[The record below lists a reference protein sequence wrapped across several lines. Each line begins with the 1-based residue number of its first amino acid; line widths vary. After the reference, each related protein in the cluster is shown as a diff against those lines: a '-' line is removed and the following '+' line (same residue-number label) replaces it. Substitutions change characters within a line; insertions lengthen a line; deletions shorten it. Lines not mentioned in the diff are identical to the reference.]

1 VADIAAVKAELA
13 SFEGAQKASLQNAF
27 TYTYGNLSIGA
38 SDRGKAG
45 NFLLYYIDG
54 TTSSNAN
61 QEFSI
66 AHGLEGTPS
75 VLIPVMQLNQVGSM
89 LVPLTVSR
97 AADNKRVYL
106 KSSSTSAAITVLVG

>member
-1 VADIAAVKAELA
+1 MADIGAIKTELA
-13 SFEGAQKASLQNAF
+13 AFEGQQKSGLLNAF
-27 TYTYGNLSIGA
+27 TYLLGNWSFIA

-45 NFLLYYIDG
+45 NNLLYYISG

-75 VLIPVMQLNQVGSM
+75 VLIPVLTLNEIGSM
-89 LVPLTVSR
+89 TVPLTVSR
-97 AADNKRVYL
+97 AADTKRVYL
-106 KSSSTSAAITVLVG
+106 KSPSTSAAITVMVG

>member
-1 VADIAAVKAELA
+1 MADIAAVKTELA
-13 SFEGAQKASLQNAF
+13 AFEGTQKAGLLNAF
-27 TYTYGNLSIGA
+27 TYTYGNLSLSA

-54 TTSSNAN
+54 RTSSNAN

-75 VLIPVMQLNQVGSM
+75 VLIPVMKLNEVGSM

-97 AADNKRVYL
+97 AADGKRVYL